1 MSNLFNLDI
10 KVTAT
15 SRPFRLFAVLSTIAF
30 FGIILDYNFI
40 QSSFLSSELQ
50 ETLSAQRMLLWLI
63 LGLMSFALIIALE
76 TPRILAEK
84 KASREI
90 DSRNNFKFLEDTNE
104 KVLLK
109 KTLGGDFDC
118 VKIFEKFNLGVLTL
132 DTQGVIKAA
141 NAKFCKKTGF
151 SAPELIGQNVCAVL
165 EDLESNPKHINTS
178 ILELSIRHKNGDK
191 EWYYTSNF
199 PLYDEANRIAGSAR
213 IIFGVTDMPNHQ
225 KHIEKALKVERD
237 LSAMKVSFVK
247 HASHEFRT
255 PLSIIQSNVELISLA
270 SHTETS
276 SSSIV
281 KFEKRILHEIDYMTT
296 LMDDVLFL
304 DRIGRRDFKLEFNP
318 VNLVEI
324 LHDIQVQ
331 TSTLQN
337 DGRSLDLDISC
348 NTISVN
354 LDKQL
359 LQHAIKNVVSNAFKF
374 SQKKNPKMSVTLDKK
389 RISISIKDEGVG
401 ISENDKEKIFQPFY
415 RANQGTNNRGAGL
428 GLNIAKEYV
437 EMLGGHLEVES
448 KKNVG
453 TTVIISIPQTFN
465 KIKDR
470 PKNKSSNEVRK
481 SPLNIAI

>member
-1 MSNLFNLDI
+1 
-10 KVTAT
+10 
-15 SRPFRLFAVLSTIAF
+15 
-30 FGIILDYNFI
+30 
-40 QSSFLSSELQ
+40 
-50 ETLSAQRMLLWLI
+50 
-63 LGLMSFALIIALE
+63 
-76 TPRILAEK
+76 
-84 KASREI
+84 
-90 DSRNNFKFLEDTNE
+90 
-104 KVLLK
+104 
-109 KTLGGDFDC
+109 
-118 VKIFEKFNLGVLTL
+118 
-132 DTQGVIKAA
+132 
-141 NAKFCKKTGF
+141 
-151 SAPELIGQNVCAVL
+151 
-165 EDLESNPKHINTS
+165 
-178 ILELSIRHKNGDK
+178 LELSIRHKNGDK